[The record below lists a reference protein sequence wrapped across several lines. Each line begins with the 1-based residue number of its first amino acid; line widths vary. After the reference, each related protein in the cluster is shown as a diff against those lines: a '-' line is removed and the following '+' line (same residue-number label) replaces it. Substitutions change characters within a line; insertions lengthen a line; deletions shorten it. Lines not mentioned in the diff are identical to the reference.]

1 MIGLTLLATTAL
13 TLAALAI
20 LCAVATRDSAL
31 MPATVN
37 PFSTPRLSD
46 PSAETLPI
54 NCSSATTLA
63 GDWQSQEFKTL
74 CEVEDMLDWLENH
87 DVRQTEL
94 QNLDGKFLVRWR

>member
-1 MIGLTLLATTAL
+1 MIGLTLLATTAF

-37 PFSTPRLSD
+37 PFGPTRVSD
-46 PSAETLPI
+46 PSADTLP
-54 NCSSATTLA
+54 NDCHAAATLA

-94 QNLDGKFLVRWR
+94 QNLGGKFVVRWR